1 MAHFLAA
8 RDRAPTKSPTVKF
21 EGGAYGTGISFF
33 AVDTGPGQG
42 VGLHVHPYAET
53 WFVQEGNVAFQA
65 GTDQV
70 DAGPGDIM
78 VVEAGLPHGFRN
90 TGSGRLKMM
99 CIHDSAEII
108 QTFIGEEKD

>member
-1 MAHFLAA
+1 RFVAKLDHKSDQMRRQHSGNAGAPMPVASKDTNMAHFLAA

-78 VVEAGLPHGFRN
+78 VVEAG
-90 TGSGRLKMM
+90 
-99 CIHDSAEII
+99 
-108 QTFIGEEKD
+108 